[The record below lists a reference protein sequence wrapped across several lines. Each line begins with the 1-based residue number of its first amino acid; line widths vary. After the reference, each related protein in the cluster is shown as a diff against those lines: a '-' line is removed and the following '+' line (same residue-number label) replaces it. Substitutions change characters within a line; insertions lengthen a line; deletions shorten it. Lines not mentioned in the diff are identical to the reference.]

1 MALSKWG
8 NEYSLGDREID
19 EQHRELFE
27 MTQRI
32 TSEIAGGSLNVVDEL
47 SSLMMYASEHF
58 HSEEALMRRI
68 GYPGLNAHRLGHA
81 VFVRELMNLVTEV
94 QSGSILDC
102 ACLGEYAATWMRSH
116 VLTGDMD
123 IRRFLIQGR

>member
-1 MALSKWG
+1 
-8 NEYSLGDREID
+8 
-19 EQHRELFE
+19 

-32 TSEIAGGSLNVVDEL
+32 SVGVARRSLNVIEDL
-47 SSLMMYASEHF
+47 SSLMLYASEHF
-58 HSEEALMRRI
+58 HSEEALMRRV
-68 GYPGLNAHRLGHA
+68 GYPDLNTHRLGHA

-94 QSGSILDC
+94 HSGTILDC
-102 ACLGEYAATWMRSH
+102 ACVGEYATTWMRTH